1 MRVHVPQAIVAAGDD
16 ERAVS
21 VEVNLSRRQ
30 TRSEPAAGLTYWTPR
45 EPGGQRS
52 GTHRGDGIRVSR
64 QSLETL
70 PRLDVPDANALVELQ
85 TDRESESQSGS
96 GGCRRAADGAE
107 AAHRSGHHQVGL
119 RVEVTAEDVVAVT
132 FQSLQAL
139 PLQGDASDQ
148 SGV

>member
-1 MRVHVPQAIVAAGDD
+1 M
-16 ERAVS
+16 
-21 VEVNLSRRQ
+21 
-30 TRSEPAAGLTYWTPR
+30 
-45 EPGGQRS
+45 S
-52 GTHRGDGIRVSR
+52 G

-85 TDRESESQSGS
+85 TDRESESESGWR
-96 GGCRRAADGAE
+96 GCRRAADGAE
-107 AAHRSGHHQVGL
+107 AAHRSRHHQVGL

-139 PLQGDASDQ
+139 PLQGNTSDQ